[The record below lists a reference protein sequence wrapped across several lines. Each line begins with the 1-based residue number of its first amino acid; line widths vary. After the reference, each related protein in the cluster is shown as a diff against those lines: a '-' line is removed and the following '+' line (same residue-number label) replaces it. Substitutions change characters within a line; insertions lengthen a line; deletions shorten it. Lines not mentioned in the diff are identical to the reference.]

1 MEIGNTFIVL
11 AVILLLFDL
20 SMLMRAGTRKRW
32 RFEAAFLASSLA
44 CVLVVAA
51 YFRLTMAFINDAFW
65 LEEVYTYS
73 SSSLALPYKIGDPW
87 IGSSGSMLF
96 IAFIFSVLYFIY
108 RIRVFGRER
117 RFNIAASR
125 ILDIFF
131 ISILVFT
138 ILKSPFELL
147 PMNMNP
153 PDGAGLNPLLQTFWV
168 LVHPPVVFI
177 GYVLVFFACA
187 FMLARMATGER
198 EGEEELNSI
207 ILYSAWLFLAFG
219 IALGGWWSYEVL
231 GWGGYWAWDPVET
244 ASLVPWLALTAYFHL
259 PGGSKDQMREL
270 TLIITFFM
278 VIFATAL
285 TRGGLLESVHAFG
298 KSPVG
303 PALLIFALGVILYF
317 SYLAFRA
324 RTERARPIY
333 SPEVDISSLNSI
345 SLFVAFWSLMF
356 LMIICFLGDLAP
368 IIGGALGGA
377 PMRTTPEFYNRWCYP
392 FTLVFVAALMGCS
405 MSMKVKRFIWLIASI
420 AAIGVI
426 LVLLRVPT
434 PNWMANFGLPLLLAA
449 GFAIA
454 YYLGSALCTKG
465 GRQSPYIWGKT
476 LIHIAIII
484 ILIGVFVSS
493 TVQTESRGIIV
504 KPNSTVDALGAKI
517 TLGTPT
523 IYPGRGHVYASA
535 KHFFTMPEYSGLAVD
550 VSIVDGT
557 TVYTNKSLRMY
568 YYTNYG
574 ILSKPLIIST
584 LRGDLYIFM
593 EHTNSSYNSLF
604 YALMGEKQQPAD
616 FRIKVKRVPL
626 IWLVWSGVI
635 LLAAGM
641 VILICDE
648 TRKSRMKNEKKE
660 YPEKLN

>member
-1 MEIGNTFIVL
+1 MDIGDALIIL
-11 AVILLLFDL
+11 AAVLLLFDL
-20 SMLMRAGTRKRW
+20 SLLMRAGTRK

-51 YFRLTMAFINDAFW
+51 YFRLTMAFIHDAFW

-96 IAFIFSVLYFIY
+96 IAFIFSILYFIY
-108 RIRVFGRER
+108 RIRVLGRER

-125 ILDIFF
+125 ILDIFLF
-131 ISILVFT
+131 FILVLT

-147 PMNMNP
+147 PMNP

-187 FMLARMATGER
+187 FMLAGLATGER

-259 PGGSKDQMREL
+259 PGKSKDMMREL

-303 PALLIFALGVILYF
+303 PALLIFALGVVLYF
-317 SYLAFRA
+317 FYLALRTG
-324 RTERARPIY
+324 TERARPIY
-333 SPEVDISSLNSI
+333 SPEVDISSLSSI

-405 MSMKVKRFIWLIASI
+405 MSMKVKRFIELITSI
-420 AAIGVI
+420 VAIGVI

-434 PNWMANFGLPLLLAA
+434 PNWMANFGLPLLLAT
-449 GFAIA
+449 GVAIA
-454 YYLGSALCTKG
+454 YYLGSALHTKSK
-465 GRQSPYIWGKT
+465 RQHPYLWGKA

-493 TVQTESRGIIV
+493 TTQTESGGIIT
-504 KPNSTVDALGAKI
+504 KPNSTVDALGAKM

-535 KHFFTMPEYSGLAVD
+535 KHFFTMPEYSGLALN
-550 VSIVDGT
+550 VSIIDGT
-557 TVYTNKSLRMY
+557 AVYNDSLRMY

-648 TRKSRMKNEKKE
+648 TRKSRMKRKNIRR
-660 YPEKLN
+660 N

>member
-1 MEIGNTFIVL
+1 MDIGDALIIL
-11 AVILLLFDL
+11 AAVLLLFDL
-20 SMLMRAGTRKRW
+20 SLLMRAGTRK

-51 YFRLTMAFINDAFW
+51 YFRLTMAFIHDAFW

-125 ILDIFF
+125 ILDIFLF
-131 ISILVFT
+131 FILVLT

-147 PMNMNP
+147 PMNL

-187 FMLARMATGER
+187 FMLAGLATGER

-259 PGGSKDQMREL
+259 PGKSKDMMREL

-303 PALLIFALGVILYF
+303 PALLIFALGVVLYF
-317 SYLAFRA
+317 FYLALRTG
-324 RTERARPIY
+324 TERARPIY
-333 SPEVDISSLNSI
+333 SPEVDISSLSSI

-405 MSMKVKRFIWLIASI
+405 MSMKVKRFIELITSI
-420 AAIGVI
+420 VAIGVI

-434 PNWMANFGLPLLLAA
+434 PNWMANFGLPLLLAT
-449 GFAIA
+449 GVAIA
-454 YYLGSALCTKG
+454 YYLGSALHTKSK
-465 GRQSPYIWGKT
+465 RQHPYLWGKA

-493 TVQTESRGIIV
+493 TTQTESGGIIT
-504 KPNSTVDALGAKI
+504 KPNSTVDALGAKM

-535 KHFFTMPEYSGLAVD
+535 KHFFTMPEYSGLALN
-550 VSIVDGT
+550 VSITDGT
-557 TVYTNKSLRMY
+557 AVYNDSLRMY

-593 EHTNSSYNSLF
+593 EHTNSTYNSLF
-604 YALMGEKQQPAD
+604 YALMGEKQQPTD
-616 FRIKVKRVPL
+616 FKIIVKRVPL

-648 TRKSRMKNEKKE
+648 TRKSRMKRKNIRR
-660 YPEKLN
+660 N

>member
-1 MEIGNTFIVL
+1 MDIGDAFIIL
-11 AVILLLFDL
+11 AAVLLLFDL
-20 SMLMRAGTRKRW
+20 SLLMRAGTRK

-51 YFRLTMAFINDAFW
+51 YFRLTMAFIHDAFW

-96 IAFIFSVLYFIY
+96 IAFIFSILYFIY
-108 RIRVFGRER
+108 RIRVLGRER

-125 ILDIFF
+125 ILDIFLF
-131 ISILVFT
+131 FILVLT

-147 PMNMNP
+147 PMNL

-187 FMLARMATGER
+187 FMLAGLATGER

-259 PGGSKDQMREL
+259 PGKSKDMMREL
-270 TLIITFFM
+270 TLMITFFM

-303 PALLIFALGVILYF
+303 PALLIFALGVVLYF
-317 SYLAFRA
+317 FYLALRTG
-324 RTERARPIY
+324 TERARPIY
-333 SPEVDISSLNSI
+333 SPEVDISSLSSI

-377 PMRTTPEFYNRWCYP
+377 PMSTTPEFYNRWCYP

-405 MSMKVKRFIWLIASI
+405 MSMKVKRFIWSIASI

-493 TVQTESRGIIV
+493 TAQTESRGIIV
-504 KPNSTVDALGAKI
+504 KPNSTVDMLGAKI

-523 IYPGRGHVYASA
+523 IYPGRGHVYASTG
-535 KHFFTMPEYSGLAVD
+535 HFFTMPEYSSLALD

-604 YALMGEKQQPAD
+604 YALMGEKRQPAD

-641 VILICDE
+641 VILICNE
-648 TRKSRMKNEKKE
+648 AHKSR
-660 YPEKLN
+660 

>member
-1 MEIGNTFIVL
+1 MEIGNAFIAL
-11 AVILLLFDL
+11 AAILLLFDL
-20 SMLMRAGTRKRW
+20 SMLMRAGTRR
-32 RFEAAFLASSLA
+32 RFEAAFIASSLA
-44 CVLVVAA
+44 CMLVVAA
-51 YFRLTMAFINDAFW
+51 YFRLTMAFVNDAFR
-65 LEEVYTYS
+65 LVEVYTYS

-96 IAFIFSVLYFIY
+96 IAFIFSITYFIY
-108 RIRVFGRER
+108 RIRVSGRER

-147 PMNMNP
+147 PVNP
-153 PDGAGLNPLLQTFWV
+153 PDGAGLNPLLQTLWV

-177 GYVLVFFACA
+177 GYVFVFFACA
-187 FMLARMATGER
+187 FMLARLATGER

-207 ILYSAWLFLAFG
+207 ILYSAWLFLALG

-244 ASLVPWLALTAYFHL
+244 ASLLPWLALTAYFHL
-259 PGGSKDQMREL
+259 PGGSKNKDLMREL

-298 KSPVG
+298 ESPVG

-317 SYLAFRA
+317 FYLALRV
-324 RTERARPIY
+324 RRERARPIY

-368 IIGGALGGA
+368 LIGGALGGA
-377 PMRTTPEFYNRWCYP
+377 PMSTSPEFYNRWCYP
-392 FTLVFVAALMGCS
+392 FTLVFVAALMGCNIS
-405 MSMKVKRFIWLIASI
+405 MSMKVKRFIGLIVSI
-420 AAIGVI
+420 AVIGVI
-426 LVLLRVPT
+426 LALLRVPT
-434 PNWMANFGLPLLLAA
+434 PNWMANFGLPLLLAT

-454 YYLGSALCTKG
+454 YSLVSALRTKSM
-465 GRQSPYIWGKT
+465 SPYIWGRA
-476 LIHIAIII
+476 LLHIAIII

-493 TVQTESRGIIV
+493 TAQTESRSIIV
-504 KPNSTVDALGAKI
+504 EPNSTVDTLGAKI
-517 TLGTPT
+517 TLGSPT
-523 IYPGRGHVYASA
+523 IYPGRGRVYTRAG
-535 KHFFTMPEYSGLAVD
+535 HFFTMPEYSGLALD
-550 VSIVDGT
+550 VSIADGT
-557 TVYTNKSLRMY
+557 TAYNNNSLRMY
-568 YYTNYG
+568 YYPNYG
-574 ILSKPLIIST
+574 IVSKPLIIST

-604 YALMGEKQQPAD
+604 YALMGEKREPVN

-626 IWLVWSGVI
+626 IWLVWAGVI
-635 LLAAGM
+635 LMAAGM
-641 VILICDE
+641 VILICNE
-648 TRKSRMKNEKKE
+648 AHKGRMKRKNIRR
-660 YPEKLN
+660 N

>member
-1 MEIGNTFIVL
+1 MEIGNAFIVL

-32 RFEAAFLASSLA
+32 RFEAAFFASSLA

-108 RIRVFGRER
+108 RIRVLGRER

-270 TLIITFFM
+270 TLIVTFFM

-392 FTLVFVAALMGCS
+392 VSYTHLTL
-405 MSMKVKRFIWLIASI
+405 
-420 AAIGVI
+420 
-426 LVLLRVPT
+426 PT
-434 PNWMANFGLPLLLAA
+434 
-449 GFAIA
+449 
-454 YYLGSALCTKG
+454 T
-465 GRQSPYIWGKT
+465 PY
-476 LIHIAIII
+476 
-484 ILIGVFVSS
+484 V
-493 TVQTESRGIIV
+493 
-504 KPNSTVDALGAKI
+504 
-517 TLGTPT
+517 
-523 IYPGRGHVYASA
+523 
-535 KHFFTMPEYSGLAVD
+535 
-550 VSIVDGT
+550 
-557 TVYTNKSLRMY
+557 
-568 YYTNYG
+568 
-574 ILSKPLIIST
+574 
-584 LRGDLYIFM
+584 
-593 EHTNSSYNSLF
+593 
-604 YALMGEKQQPAD
+604 
-616 FRIKVKRVPL
+616 
-626 IWLVWSGVI
+626 
-635 LLAAGM
+635 
-641 VILICDE
+641 
-648 TRKSRMKNEKKE
+648 
-660 YPEKLN
+660 